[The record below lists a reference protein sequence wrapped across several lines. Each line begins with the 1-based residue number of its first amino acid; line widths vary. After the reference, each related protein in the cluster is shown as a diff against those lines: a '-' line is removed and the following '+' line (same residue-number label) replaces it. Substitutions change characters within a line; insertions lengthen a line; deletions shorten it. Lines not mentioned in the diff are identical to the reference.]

1 MGIVQGPGVGI
12 NKTEKFPAFMELT
25 CAYMSVGVN
34 AMNGKGGVLNVFGP
48 VMTKVGKVI
57 GM

>member
-12 NKTEKFPAFMELT
+12 NKTEKCL
-25 CAYMSVGVN
+25 YGVD
-34 AMNGKGGVLNVFGP
+34 MRIYVRGSKCYEWKGEGVLNVFGP